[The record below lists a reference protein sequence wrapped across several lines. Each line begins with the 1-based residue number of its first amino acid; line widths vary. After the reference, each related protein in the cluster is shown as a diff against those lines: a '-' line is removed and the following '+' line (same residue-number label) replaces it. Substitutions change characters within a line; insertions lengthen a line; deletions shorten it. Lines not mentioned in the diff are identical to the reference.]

1 MSQPQSG
8 TPSTSSSTGRIALAI
23 GIVGLVLGASG
34 LGYAVYLGQSQIP
47 SQISPLS
54 VTVPLPSNKIF
65 KVDWFNDEA
74 SGQDRFFPEFI
85 TVAQGENV
93 TIIFI
98 TNDTGDAHTFTI
110 GLGLRGLP
118 GSAQFVLNNSA
129 AGLSSGPYLVPRET
143 FTAGPGNSCTDQ
155 NGNPYTCKIQQTGT
169 ITCTPATPD
178 TGCFGLVSTGILGI
192 VTVPGL
198 YKFFCFYHQKGG
210 MIGYLNVL
218 PNKAYTG

>member
-1 MSQPQSG
+1 M
-8 TPSTSSSTGRIALAI
+8 GRISLVI

-47 SQISPLS
+47 SQVSALS
-54 VTVPLPSNKIF
+54 VNITPSNKVF
-65 KVDWFNDEA
+65 RVDWFNDPA
-74 SGQDRFFPEFI
+74 SAQDRFFPEFI
-85 TVAQGENV
+85 TVAQGDNV
-93 TIIFI
+93 TIVFI

-110 GLGLRGLP
+110 GLALRNLP

-129 AGLSSGPYLVPRET
+129 AGLSSGPYIVPREI
-143 FTAGPGNSCTDQ
+143 FTGGPGSSCFDQ
-155 NGNPYTCKIQQTGT
+155 NGNAYACNIQQTGT
-169 ITCTPATPD
+169 LTCKPTP
-178 TGCFGLVSTGILGI
+178 CFGLVSTGVLGI
-192 VTVPGL
+192 VKVPGL